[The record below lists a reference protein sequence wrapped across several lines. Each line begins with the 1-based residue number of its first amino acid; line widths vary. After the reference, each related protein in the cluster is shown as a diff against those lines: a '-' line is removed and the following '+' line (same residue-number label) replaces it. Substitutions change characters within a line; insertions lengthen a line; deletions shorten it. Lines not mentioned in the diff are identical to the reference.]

1 VKLRIVRIGV
11 RDFEAALQFYREQVG
26 LETTQVSHE
35 LGWAQLDTGEANL
48 ALEHWPEGSD
58 DEGLV
63 GRFVGVSLE
72 VDDVEATWRG
82 MKERGVEFVGD
93 PTRMPWGGVLAHFRD
108 PDGNVLTL
116 LGAPRG

>member
-1 VKLRIVRIGV
+1 MKLRIVRIGV
-11 RDFEAALQFYREQVG
+11 RDLDRALAFYRDQVG
-26 LETTQVSHE
+26 LETTVESPE

-72 VDDVEATWRG
+72 VDDVEETWRTL
-82 MKERGVEFVGD
+82 KQRGVEFVGD
-93 PTRMPWGGVLAHFRD
+93 PVRMPWGGVLAHFRD

-116 LGAPRG
+116 LGAPRD